1 MKIKYFEKIIWLFVT
16 IISITSLYYLLRD
29 FNKGFDFTDE
39 SWYLLSYEY
48 PLEATNSY
56 SLFNL
61 VGTLF
66 YKISGQNIVN
76 LRYLSFAILILSSL
90 LLAISF
96 KYNRSDYFYF
106 FKHSRVNFVLIIVAI
121 LSSSLLYSRFSA
133 TPGYN
138 YFNLLFLIYYCITI
152 NLFFSKNLDSK
163 LVYFLFSVLIFLISA
178 IKITTG
184 LLVLFLSIIILKKK
198 LLEFI
203 KIFLPTLSIFFIL
216 YYIFFSEHFYY
227 VLKVV
232 NEIFFSLEA
241 SSEISHHS
249 FKKIFIKPLLPLGY
263 LTLTNKMLIAT
274 FVLTIFS
281 YIKKKEYN
289 FIFCFLV
296 IIFLILKD
304 KNLPIFGFY
313 MLIYNIFLYHFIKK
327 DFKFLAYSLV
337 LFIGLFLS
345 FSFGF
350 GTNNRL
356 DYMINL
362 SSVLII
368 IPIFLILVSEIRN
381 KYLKNIFSLVFVS
394 GLSLMIFE
402 ISIDR
407 NNKPYRINYK
417 TNNHKYEINS
427 MYNKNLFKN
436 LKVDID
442 THNFIKDFEN
452 ELKINDWEI
461 NNYLIDISLKSPGIL
476 VLAHAKFIKYPWYI
490 REKHLLFNSLN
501 ELQNF
506 ENVWFLSM
514 KLNNNK
520 DEELFNQ
527 IDDKYLTSEYENSE
541 IVQQK
546 RKFWY
551 HKNIDLRNW
560 YFKKPK
566 N

>member
-1 MKIKYFEKIIWLFVT
+1 
-16 IISITSLYYLLRD
+16 
-29 FNKGFDFTDE
+29 
-39 SWYLLSYEY
+39 
-48 PLEATNSY
+48 
-56 SLFNL
+56 
-61 VGTLF
+61 
-66 YKISGQNIVN
+66 
-76 LRYLSFAILILSSL
+76 
-90 LLAISF
+90 
-96 KYNRSDYFYF
+96 
-106 FKHSRVNFVLIIVAI
+106 
-121 LSSSLLYSRFSA
+121 
-133 TPGYN
+133 
-138 YFNLLFLIYYCITI
+138 
-152 NLFFSKNLDSK
+152 
-163 LVYFLFSVLIFLISA
+163 
-178 IKITTG
+178 
-184 LLVLFLSIIILKKK
+184 
-198 LLEFI
+198 
-203 KIFLPTLSIFFIL
+203 
-216 YYIFFSEHFYY
+216 
-227 VLKVV
+227 
-232 NEIFFSLEA
+232 
-241 SSEISHHS
+241 
-249 FKKIFIKPLLPLGY
+249 
-263 LTLTNKMLIAT
+263 
-274 FVLTIFS
+274 
-281 YIKKKEYN
+281 
-289 FIFCFLV
+289 
-296 IIFLILKD
+296 
-304 KNLPIFGFY
+304 

-362 SSVLII
+362 SSILII

-381 KYLKNIFSLVFVS
+381 KYLKNIFSLVFIA

-402 ISIDR
+402 ISIER
-407 NNKPYRINYK
+407 KNKPYRINYK

-442 THNFIKDFEN
+442 TYNFIKNFEN

-461 NNYLIDISLKSPGIL
+461 NNYLIDTSLKSPGIL

-514 KLNNNK
+514 KLNTNK
-520 DEELFNQ
+520 DEELFKE
-527 IDDKYLTSEYENSE
+527 IEDRYLTSEYENSE